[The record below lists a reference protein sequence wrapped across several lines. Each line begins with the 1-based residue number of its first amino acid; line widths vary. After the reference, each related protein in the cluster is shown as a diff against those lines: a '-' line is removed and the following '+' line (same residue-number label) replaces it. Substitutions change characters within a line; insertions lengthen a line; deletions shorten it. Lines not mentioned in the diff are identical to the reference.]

1 MKILVTGINGFTGHY
16 LKNEL
21 EAYGHSVVGL
31 TADLLDAGRLE
42 AEVHEV
48 MPDAVVHLAGIAFV
62 GHGNPNDFYQVNLLG
77 SRNLLAALTTLKV
90 SPKCVLL
97 ASSANVYGNAK
108 VSHITEETPVNP
120 LNDYAVSK
128 LAMEY
133 MAHIWSSKLPIVVA
147 RPFNYTGVGQ
157 SSSFLLPK
165 IIDHFR
171 HKVPVIELGNLDV
184 ARDFSDVRVVAQ
196 IYRRLLETPSAVGE
210 VFNVCSGLAYTLD
223 EVLAMVTELS
233 GHSIEVRVNPAF
245 LRNNEVKVLLG
256 SKKKLQKY
264 INYIHD
270 IPLKDTLCWMLESL

>member
-1 MKILVTGINGFTGHY
+1 MKVLITGLTGFTGQY
-16 LKNEL
+16 LKLEL
-21 EAYGHSVVGL
+21 ESCGHTVIGLNANLLDL
-31 TADLLDAGRLE
+31 TALE
-42 AEVHEV
+42 HEICQIE
-48 MPDAVVHLAGIAFV
+48 PDAVIHLAGIAFV
-62 GHGNPNDFYQVNLLG
+62 GHGNPNDFYHVNLLG
-77 SRNLLAALTTLKV
+77 SRNLLAALATLKV
-90 SPKCVLL
+90 LPKCVLL
-97 ASSANVYGNAK
+97 ASSANVYGNTK
-108 VSHITEETPVNP
+108 VSCITEETPVNP

-133 MAHIWSSKLPIVVA
+133 MAHIWSSKLPIVIA

-165 IIDHFR
+165 VIDHF
-171 HKVPVIELGNLDV
+171 HQKAPVIELGNLDV

-210 VFNVCSGLAYTLD
+210 VFNICSGVAYTLN
-223 EVLAMVTELS
+223 EVLAMATELS
-233 GHSIEVRVNPAF
+233 GHSIEVRVNPVF
-245 LRNNEVKVLLG
+245 VRNNEVKVLLG